1 MTFNQ
6 AYVVFNDRLATD
18 LLEVTRDPND
28 LSSGWW
34 AVVQTFEGEFFGFK
48 FKRTELLQNS
58 KELPQNSGSYSLNA
72 NEWTSNIAQSEY
84 ESGVREIR
92 EAIARGWVYQ
102 TNYCRILSQE
112 IDSDFDFFRLY
123 QNLSQ
128 RNPAPYESL
137 LVLPKSETGLAVDLK
152 IVSASPEL
160 FIQQDGDRLMSSP
173 IKGTAK
179 TPDGMLEKD
188 AAENIMIV
196 DLIRNDLSQVTIPGT
211 VTVPELLRIENHP
224 GLSHLVSDVIGRRK
238 PEASWTD
245 ILQAMCPPGSVSG
258 APKSSSLHLISELEP
273 EPREIYCGTIG
284 WIDVDNHQARLSV
297 AIRTFWQSLTSTSPK
312 LCFGTGAGITFGSDP
327 TGEWLE
333 TELKAQHLLSVASA
347 SH

>member
-6 AYVVFNDRLATD
+6 AYVVFNDYLATD
-18 LLEVTRDPND
+18 LLEVTRDPKD

-48 FKRTELLQNS
+48 FKRPELAQIS
-58 KELPQNSGSYSLNA
+58 KEQQQNVGSYRLKPS
-72 NEWTSNIAQSEY
+72 EWTSNISQSQY
-84 ESGVREIR
+84 ESGVGEIR

-112 IDSDFDFFRLY
+112 IESDFDFLRLY

-128 RNPAPYESL
+128 RNPAPYGAL
-137 LVLPKSETGLAVDLK
+137 LVLPKSETGLAVDLN

-160 FIQQDGDRLMSSP
+160 FIQQDGELLMSSP

-224 GLSHLVSDVIGRRK
+224 GLSHLVSDVVGRVK
-238 PEASWTD
+238 PNVSWNE
-245 ILQAMCPPGSVSG
+245 ILRAMCPPGSVSG
-258 APKSSSLHLISELEP
+258 APKSSSLQLISELEP
-273 EPREIYCGTIG
+273 EAREIYCGTIG
-284 WIDVDNHQARLSV
+284 WIDVDENQARLSV
-297 AIRTFWQSLTSTSPK
+297 AIRTFWQSLTSTTPK
-312 LCFGTGAGITFGSDP
+312 LCFGTGAGITYGSDP

>member
-6 AYVVFNDRLATD
+6 AYVVFNDYLATD
-18 LLEVTRDPND
+18 LMEVTRDPND
-28 LSSGWW
+28 LTSGWW

-48 FKRTELLQNS
+48 FERPDLVRTSN
-58 KELPQNSGSYSLNA
+58 ELPLIDGSYSLKPS
-72 NEWTSNIAQSEY
+72 EWTSNISQSEY
-84 ESGVREIR
+84 ESGVDQIR

-102 TNYCRILSQE
+102 TNYCRILSQAIE
-112 IDSDFDFFRLY
+112 SDFDFLRLY
-123 QNLSQ
+123 KSLSE
-128 RNPAPYESL
+128 RNPAPYGAL
-137 LVLPKSETGLAVDLK
+137 LVLPKSETGLATDLN

-160 FIQQDGDRLMSSP
+160 FIHRDGNVLMSSP

-179 TPDGMLEKD
+179 TPEGMLEKD

-196 DLIRNDLSQVTIPGT
+196 DLIRNDLSQVTMPGT
-211 VTVPELLRIENHP
+211 VAVPELLRVENHP
-224 GLSHLVSDVIGRRK
+224 GLSHLVSDVVGQLK
-238 PEASWTD
+238 PNVSWTQ

-258 APKSSSLHLISELEP
+258 APKSSSLQLISELEP

-284 WIDVDNHQARLSV
+284 WIDVDNHQAQLSV

-312 LCFGTGAGITFGSDP
+312 LCFGTGAGITYGSDP
-327 TGEWLE
+327 TGEWFE
-333 TELKAQHLLSVASA
+333 TELKARHLLSVAST